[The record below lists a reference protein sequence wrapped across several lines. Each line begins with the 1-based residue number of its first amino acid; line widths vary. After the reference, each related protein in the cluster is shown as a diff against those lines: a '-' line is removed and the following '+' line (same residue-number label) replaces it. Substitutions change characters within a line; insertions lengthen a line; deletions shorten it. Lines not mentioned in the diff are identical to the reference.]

1 MRKLSLI
8 LGLVVCL
15 APLAGVRADTFD
27 EIKARMA
34 RAGCNRF
41 VFRSILQSS
50 IFRQTDTT
58 DGEAYIAFDGRYRVT
73 VGEDTYLNDG
83 RTLYSYSAAG
93 NQVVEQRVDSTTA
106 FSKEVSYLTRLDEF
120 FETRIL
126 KADSEYRLVKRTGRM
141 QNLPDSMHLV
151 INKKTLTIERF
162 EYLDVN
168 EERVRIEL
176 LKQSSSET
184 CAESRFVPDF
194 PDSVERVRL

>member
-1 MRKLSLI
+1 MRRFSFL

-15 APLAGVRADTFD
+15 GPSLGVRADSFD
-27 EIKARMA
+27 DIKARLGKA
-34 RAGCNRF
+34 ACNRF
-41 VFRSILQSS
+41 VFRSILNSS

-58 DGEAYIAFDGRYRVT
+58 MGEAYIASDGRYRVT
-73 VGEDTYLNDG
+73 IGEDKYINDG

-93 NQVVEQRVDSTTA
+93 NQVVEQKVDSTTA

-120 FETRIL
+120 FKTSIL

-162 EYLDVN
+162 EYLDIN
-168 EERVRIEL
+168 DERVRIEL
-176 LKQSSSET
+176 LKQSSSESCT
-184 CAESRFVPDF
+184 ESLFETDF

>member
-1 MRKLSLI
+1 MRKLSLF
-8 LGLVVCL
+8 LWLVVCL
-15 APLAGVRADTFD
+15 ASAVGAHGDSFD
-27 EIKARMA
+27 EIKARLA
-34 RAGCNRF
+34 KAGCNRF

-58 DGEAYIAFDGRYRVT
+58 SGEAYIAADGRYRVT
-73 VGEDTYLNDG
+73 VGEDTYINDG

-120 FETRIL
+120 FKTRIL
-126 KADSEYRLVKRTGRM
+126 KADSEYRLVKKTGRM
-141 QNLPDSMHLV
+141 QNLPDSMHFV

-168 EERVRIEL
+168 DERVRIEL

-184 CAESRFVPDF
+184 CTEARFVPDF